1 MKNTSVILGE
11 TCLVKYQLSR
21 SGIKQDATN
30 IFDDMLVNL
39 EGVRK
44 IVENDFS
51 DLMNTQ
57 LIERVNYLYYPEYAI
72 RHNKHINKKYT
83 LNYEGLFSWDV
94 CCFFHFDI
102 ETPEAYASLA
112 RKTERTKAIFES
124 EDAVTLFYYYRPHPK
139 YDIPKLKQ
147 KLDEFL
153 LFLED
158 KYKKSFKA
166 VLITQE
172 QCDDRDVE
180 INGEGS
186 KLIHGHFKT
195 RDSWIG
201 IDDNWDGH
209 SSNDLFDYFFTRIN
223 NYV

>member
-39 EGVRK
+39 EGVTK

-57 LIERVNYLYYPEYAI
+57 LIERVNYLYYPEHGI
-72 RHNKHINKKYT
+72 RHNKSINKKYT
-83 LNYEGLFSWDV
+83 LNHEGLFSWDT
-94 CCFFHFDI
+94 CSFFHFDI

-124 EDAVTLFYYYRPHPK
+124 DNEVTLFYYYRPHAK

-147 KLDEFL
+147 KLCEFL

-158 KYKKSFKA
+158 KYNKSFKA

-172 QCDDRDVE
+172 QCEDEAVDISEED
-180 INGEGS
+180 N
-186 KLIHGHFKT
+186 KLIHGHFRT
-195 RDSWIG
+195 RTSWIG
-201 IDDNWDGH
+201 IDDNWNGH
-209 SSNDLFDYFFTRIN
+209 KSNDLFDSFFARIN
-223 NYV
+223 DYV

>member
-11 TCLVKYQLSR
+11 TCLLRYQLDR
-21 SGIKQDATN
+21 AGIKNEATN
-30 IFDDMLVNL
+30 IFDDMKVNL
-39 EGVRK
+39 AGVSK

-51 DLMNTQ
+51 DLLSPG
-57 LIERVNYLYYPEYAI
+57 LIERVNYLYYPEHGI
-72 RHNKHINKKYT
+72 RHNKPLNKKYT
-83 LNYEGLFSWDV
+83 LNYEGIFSWDV
-94 CCFFHFDI
+94 CCFFHFDV
-102 ETPEAYASLA
+102 ETPEAYASLV

-124 EDAVTLFYYYRPHPK
+124 DDEVTLFYYYRPHSK
-139 YDIPKLKQ
+139 YNVPKLKQ

-158 KYKKSFKA
+158 KYNKCFKA

-172 QCDDRDVE
+172 QCDDNAVE

-186 KLIHGHFKT
+186 KLIHGRFKT
-195 RDSWIG
+195 RDSWVG

-209 SSNDLFDYFFTRIN
+209 SNNDLFDLLFARIKD
-223 NYV
+223 YA